1 MDGKMEARQHG
12 ARRAAALYRTRAAEG
27 GCGGRM
33 LASTDCTGR
42 ALQQSEW
49 IGPYAVEPWWSGLER
64 DRGGGRVEPTAN
76 GQWSRGAVDVDPCPE
91 ITLPLL

>member
-42 ALQQSEW
+42 AEHCSRVNGLARTQWSPGGAGWRGIGVVEEW
-49 IGPYAVEPWWSGLER
+49 SQR
-64 DRGGGRVEPTAN
+64 RTAN
-76 GQWSRGAVDVDPCPE
+76 GAVAPWTWTHVPK
-91 ITLPLL
+91 